1 MPSRPLPIA
10 PAAQLAL
17 QDSDRLRVFIDPNAI
32 AYNLAQLRRHVGQP
46 QPRFWATA
54 KADAYGHGLLHALE
68 GLHAAD
74 GISVQS
80 LTEAHIC
87 RNAGWHGPILVHA
100 GLLSA
105 AETSLLSL
113 SDLHLVIGDA
123 GQIEWLARANLAQAP
138 TIWLRYIGD
147 TRFGG
152 FDDRHYVQAYARL
165 QTLLRQG
172 RVTGVAH
179 FNHYGRAEEI
189 GGIVDAHARFSAV
202 IKGLPGLTSN
212 CNSAALLLHPE
223 HAATTHWVRPGL
235 SLYGASPLPHAT
247 GLELGLKP
255 AMSLIAR
262 LTSTVRLAAG
272 TSLGY
277 NGAFVAPTAM
287 RVGLVA
293 CGYADGY
300 PRSAQTGTPVMVSD
314 RRTRVLGR
322 PSMDTVAIDLTDLDH
337 VCAGMPVVM
346 WGDGLAVELVARS
359 ANTIAAALFTGLTAR
374 VPVSV
379 AH

>member
-10 PAAQLAL
+10 PTPCLAL
-17 QDSDRLRVFIDPNAI
+17 QDSDRLRVYIDPHAI
-32 AYNLAQLRRHVGQP
+32 GHNLERLRRHVGRP

-54 KADAYGHGLLHALE
+54 KADAYGHGLLPALA
-68 GLHAAD
+68 GLHSAD

-80 LTEAHIC
+80 LTEAHTC
-87 RNAGWHGPILVHA
+87 RDAGWHGPILVHA

-105 AETSLLSL
+105 AETALLSL
-113 SDLHLVIGDA
+113 SDLHLVISDTE
-123 GQIEWLARANLAQAP
+123 QIEWLARSNPAQAP
-138 TIWLRYIGD
+138 AIWLRYIGD

-152 FDDRHYVQAYARL
+152 FDDSRYAQAYERL

-172 RVTGVAH
+172 RVAGIAH
-179 FNHYGRAEEI
+179 FNHYARAEEI
-189 GGIVDAHARFSAV
+189 GGIADAHARFSAA
-202 IKGLPGLTSN
+202 IKGLPGIVSN

-223 HAATTHWVRPGL
+223 HAAATHWVRPGIA
-235 SLYGASPLPHAT
+235 LYGASPLPHAT
-247 GLELGLKP
+247 GSDLGLKP
-255 AMSLIAR
+255 AMTLVAR
-262 LTSTVRLAAG
+262 LLSTLRLAAG
-272 TSLGY
+272 TALGY
-277 NGAFVAPTAM
+277 GGAFVAPTSM

-300 PRSAQTGTPVMVSD
+300 PRSAQTGTPVMVGD

-337 VCAGMPVVM
+337 VYTGMPVVM

-359 ANTIAAALFTGLTAR
+359 ANTIAADLFTGLTAR